1 VTCVWLLF
9 LPATNHQTLTTL
21 LYRSFATLQ
30 TDLRNGNTNCR
41 AVVELYLRRI
51 ADNQHLNAFTEVYA
65 DEARTKADDL
75 DQRMAAN
82 QPANQ
87 PVGRLAGMVIGLKD
101 VLSYAGHGLRAGST
115 ILENFTAQFTAT
127 AVERLLAEDAI
138 IIGRQNCD
146 EFAMGSSNENSA
158 YGPVRNAA
166 DPLRVPGGSS
176 GGSAVAVQAGLCMA
190 SIGSDTGGSVRQP
203 AAFCGV
209 VGLKPTYGRISRWG
223 LVAYGSSFDCIGPI
237 TNTPD
242 DAALLLEIMAGA
254 DDFDSTVSSAPV
266 EKYTASTLPDRP
278 LRIAYLRDGVESAGV
293 DASIRQATQQT
304 LDQLRAAGHTVE
316 AVDLSLATYLLPT
329 YYILTTA
336 EASSNLARFD
346 GVRYGHRTEKPTDL
360 IALYKQSRT
369 EGFGPEVRRR
379 ILLGTFVLSA
389 SYYDAYYTKAQ
400 QVRRLIREE
409 TARLFE
415 QYDFLVSPTTPGPAF
430 LLGEKTSQQDP
441 LQMYLADI
449 FTVQANVVGYPAMSV
464 PNGVDKLGL
473 PIGIQAMARPFAEG
487 QLLAFGKLI
496 NNGGVKTSVLT
507 PKKNH

>member
-1 VTCVWLLF
+1 MTI
-9 LPATNHQTLTTL
+9 
-21 LYRSFATLQ
+21 YRSFAACQ
-30 TDLRNGNTNCR
+30 TDLRADITTCR
-41 AVVELYLRRI
+41 AVVEDYLTRI
-51 ADNQHLNAFTEVYA
+51 ADNQHLNAFTEVYT
-65 DEARTKADDL
+65 DEARAQADYL
-75 DQRMAAN
+75 DRRMAAGES
-82 QPANQ
+82 
-87 PVGRLAGMVIGLKD
+87 VGRLAGMVIGLKD

-127 AVERLLAEDAI
+127 AVQRLLAEDAI

-166 DPLRVPGGSS
+166 DPARVPGGSS
-176 GGSAVAVQAGLCMA
+176 GGSAVAVQAGLCLV
-190 SIGSDTGGSVRQP
+190 SVGSDTGGSVRQP

-237 TNTPD
+237 ANTPD
-242 DAALLLEIMAGA
+242 DAALLLEIMAGP
-254 DDFDSTVSSAPV
+254 DEFDSTVSLAPV
-266 EKYTASTLPDRP
+266 QKYSKALLPNQSQNGQSLRP
-278 LRIAYLRDGVESAGV
+278 LRIAYLRDGVESLGV

-304 LDQLRAAGHTVE
+304 LDRLRDAGHIVE
-316 AVDLSLATYLLPT
+316 PVELSLATYLLPT

-346 GVRYGHRTEKPTDL
+346 GVRYGHRTEKPADL

-389 SYYDAYYTKAQ
+389 NYYDAYYTKAQ
-400 QVRRLIREE
+400 QVRRLIRDE

-415 QYDFLVSPTTPGPAF
+415 QYDFLVSPTTPATAF
-430 LLGEKTSQQDP
+430 RLGEKTGPDSGADP

-449 FTVQANVVGYPAMSV
+449 FTVQANVVGCPAISV
-464 PNGVDKLGL
+464 PNGTDAQGL

-487 QLLAFGKLI
+487 ELIAFSKLMYE
-496 NNGGVKTSVLT
+496 V
-507 PKKNH
+507 